1 MAANKII
8 EKIQQ
13 EAQQNAADIR
23 SAAEEKAAGLKAKI
37 MADAKEQIKAI
48 NAQATIDADEAGRRQ
63 VLIAELDTRKKSLGS
78 KRDVIEKA
86 FAGAQEALAQLPEDR
101 WEKLI
106 TDIVLGAST
115 TGTEKLQVPAQDADK
130 YKNGLLTKL
139 NNALVQAGKKGGLTL
154 SETPAA
160 FKGGVML
167 IGETSDYD
175 GSFATLLQDI
185 RTREE
190 KNVANILFGTEVK

>member
-1 MAANKII
+1 VAANKII

-13 EAQQNAADIR
+13 EAKDNAAGIR
-23 SAAEEKAAGLKAKI
+23 SAAEQKAANIKAKI
-37 MADAKEQIKAI
+37 MADAQEQIKGI
-48 NAQATIDADEAGRRQ
+48 NNAATIEADEAGRRQ

-86 FAGAQEALAQLPEDR
+86 FAGAEEALAKLPEDK
-101 WEKLI
+101 WQELI
-106 TDIVLGAST
+106 TNIVVGAST
-115 TGTEKLQVPAQDADK
+115 TGTEKLQVPSQDADK
-130 YKNGLLTKL
+130 YKNGFLAKLNEALTK
-139 NNALVQAGKKGGLTL
+139 AGKKGELTL
-154 SETPAA
+154 SDKPAA

-167 IGETSDYD
+167 IGKTSDYD

-190 KNVANILFGTEVK
+190 KNVADILFGTEVK

>member
-37 MADAKEQIKAI
+37 MADANEQIKAI